1 VEDNPGGHPEANTAA
16 LLYQAFLRLADEINE
31 AGRRHDP
38 RVRSAH
44 AAVFVHM
51 EHEGIRLTRLAEKAM
66 MTPQAMG
73 ELVDGLEKLGYLR
86 RIPDPTDRRAKL
98 IVFTDQGDG
107 ALKVAFEAIADVE
120 RRLAELL
127 GRKALDDLQVALE
140 RIIAEYPRA

>member
-1 VEDNPGGHPEANTAA
+1 VADNPPGHSDPNTAA
-16 LLYQAFLRLADEINE
+16 LLYQAFLRLAEEINN

-38 RVRSAH
+38 RVRAAH
-44 AAVFVHM
+44 SAVFVHM

-107 ALKVAFEAIADVE
+107 ALKVAFDAVAEVE
-120 RRLAELL
+120 HRLAGLL
-127 GRKALDDLQVALE
+127 GREAVENLHGMLE
-140 RIIAEYPRA
+140 RIIAEYPAE